1 VCASC
6 SLVQFWYFDDDLAW
20 RGVGVQLYLGS
31 LKDVFI
37 LSYHTNEVVCK
48 FVVSTIFFS
57 DCLSRRLGS

>member
-37 LSYHTNEVVCK
+37 LSYHTNEVVC
-48 FVVSTIFFS
+48 VNLLCQQFS
-57 DCLSRRLGS
+57 FLTVYLGD